1 MRTSKDRGRQA
12 VLFETI
18 GLLLSVPLAAF
29 IFHFPL
35 KETGVLGL
43 IGATMATCWN
53 YLFNLGFDH
62 SLKRLTGST
71 RKSVKVRFLHAISFE
86 TGLMIAFLP
95 IIAWWM
101 EISVLDALIVDISFV
116 VFYLVYAFAFTW
128 CYDVVFPDPDLPE
141 RGYADN

>member
-1 MRTSKDRGRQA
+1 MRTSKDRVRQA
-12 VLFETI
+12 LLFETI
-18 GLLLSVPLAAF
+18 GLILSVPLAAF

-43 IGATMATCWN
+43 IGATLATCWN
-53 YLFNLGFDH
+53 YLFNLGFDL
-62 SLKRLTGST
+62 SLKRFTGST

-101 EISVLDALIVDISFV
+101 DISVIDALIVDISFV
-116 VFYLVYAFAFTW
+116 VFYLVYAFIFTW
-128 CYDVVFPDPDLPE
+128 CYDIIFPDRDTPE
-141 RGYADN
+141 SSYAGN